1 MKTNKFRRVKG
12 KTFRKEKWDRTDKE
26 NIKLDSRRRKP
37 RTMRNSKRLGQE
49 LEISEDEITVLYNED
64 KRMNLE
70 TSIGVRIKTRRQV
83 K

>member
-1 MKTNKFRRVKG
+1 
-12 KTFRKEKWDRTDKE
+12 
-26 NIKLDSRRRKP
+26 
-37 RTMRNSKRLGQE
+37 MRNSKRLGQE